1 GVQSWRGRGQWLVW
15 VASVGI
21 ACLVVR
27 ALGWASPGL
36 MVTGALWLALFRA
49 CARLWCALV
58 GLVVTLYLGDLYYS
72 LHLSLLHKSMV
83 LMLSGVVL
91 LLLRWL
97 VLRFWEAGNE
107 S

>member
-1 GVQSWRGRGQWLVW
+1 
-15 VASVGI
+15 
-21 ACLVVR
+21 
-27 ALGWASPGL
+27 
-36 MVTGALWLALFRA
+36 M
-49 CARLWCALV
+49 
-58 GLVVTLYLGDLYYS
+58 TLYLGDLYYS